1 MTCEFPCACL
11 GRDTNVQCECLF
23 LGGGEY
29 SEFRSDQ
36 IAVVI
41 AGLDRAI
48 HLFRKKMDAR
58 VKPAH
63 DAGGLLQFD
72 WNPL

>member
-1 MTCEFPCACL
+1 MSRGDIDQPSY
-11 GRDTNVQCECLF
+11 Q
-23 LGGGEY
+23 GG
-29 SEFRSDQ
+29 SRRIS
-36 IAVVI
+36 VVI
-41 AGLDRAI
+41 AGLDPAI

>member
-1 MTCEFPCACL
+1 LP
-11 GRDTNVQCECLF
+11 
-23 LGGGEY
+23 
-29 SEFRSDQ
+29 
-36 IAVVI
+36 
-41 AGLDRAI
+41 GLTWLDPAI